1 MNQFRVVHVV
11 SRLNVGGVAQQV
23 LTILGGIIGDEFECL
38 LVTGRVGDK
47 EGDMLDYV
55 STEIVIYHI
64 PEMGRSI
71 HLLSD
76 IKALWKLFWYLKRTR
91 PDILH
96 THAAK
101 AGALGR
107 IAGLLARIPIRVHSY
122 HGNVFRGYFSPMVSF
137 LLILMERML
146 GWISTAIVL
155 PCESQCNEI
164 SERYRVVPKR
174 KTRIV
179 GYGIAVDQYK
189 KLPTR
194 KEARR
199 ALELGEDSLIVGAVG
214 RMAPIKNHALLIES
228 FALLPEKMAGQSL
241 ELLIVGEGECKNE
254 IEDQVR
260 AAGMTSRV
268 HFRSWVED
276 LRWAY
281 AAMDLFALTS
291 RNEGMPIAVMEAMA
305 SGVSTVS
312 MAVGG
317 VVDLIRNGDTGILVS
332 EYTSES
338 FSSNLEALLLDKRIR
353 EGISE
358 RAQKYIQEMHSEVS
372 LAQKTLSMY
381 RELLN

>member
-1 MNQFRVVHVV
+1 
-11 SRLNVGGVAQQV
+11 
-23 LTILGGIIGDEFECL
+23 
-38 LVTGRVGDK
+38 
-47 EGDMLDYV
+47 
-55 STEIVIYHI
+55 
-64 PEMGRSI
+64 
-71 HLLSD
+71 
-76 IKALWKLFWYLKRTR
+76 
-91 PDILH
+91 
-96 THAAK
+96 
-101 AGALGR
+101 
-107 IAGLLARIPIRVHSY
+107 
-122 HGNVFRGYFSPMVSF
+122 
-137 LLILMERML
+137 
-146 GWISTAIVL
+146 
-155 PCESQCNEI
+155 
-164 SERYRVVPKR
+164 
-174 KTRIV
+174 
-179 GYGIAVDQYK
+179 
-189 KLPTR
+189 
-194 KEARR
+194 
-199 ALELGEDSLIVGAVG
+199 
-214 RMAPIKNHALLIES
+214 MAPIKNHALLIES

-332 EYTSES
+332 EYTSKS
-338 FSSNLEALLLDKRIR
+338 FSSNLGALLLDKRIR

-372 LAQKTLSMY
+372 LTQKTLSMY

>member
-1 MNQFRVVHVV
+1 MSQFRVVHVV

-23 LTILGGIIGDEFECL
+23 LTILGGIIGEEFECL
-38 LVTGRVGDK
+38 LVTGKVGDK

-137 LLILMERML
+137 MVVLIERVL

-164 SERYRVVPKR
+164 SETYRIVPK
-174 KTRIV
+174 KKARIV

-189 KLPTR
+189 KIPTR

-214 RMAPIKNHALLIES
+214 RMAPIKNNALLIES
-228 FALLPEKMAGQSL
+228 FARLIRDPETKPPLTIGIYGAWGSGKTFLMTRIMERLRGLGPTDEQTASVDDRSKKRRRS
-241 ELLIVGEGECKNE
+241 EIRFSDVAIVHFNAWEYEASEK
-254 IEDQVR
+254 QW
-260 AAGMTSRV
+260 AGMV
-268 HFRSWVED
+268 
-276 LRWAY
+276 
-281 AAMDLFALTS
+281 
-291 RNEGMPIAVMEAMA
+291 
-305 SGVSTVS
+305 
-312 MAVGG
+312 
-317 VVDLIRNGDTGILVS
+317 
-332 EYTSES
+332 
-338 FSSNLEALLLDKRIR
+338 
-353 EGISE
+353 
-358 RAQKYIQEMHSEVS
+358 
-372 LAQKTLSMY
+372 
-381 RELLN
+381 